1 MIEEKDGSAME
12 ETDSHTGACPW
23 ENRSE
28 VGLVKAYRVTLKE
41 VLLNT
46 RAFVEGVPGPD
57 TYWGPVWFAIMSL
70 VIGFLG
76 TQLWAEVKDWAIADV
91 RHPSGLRMQMIV
103 LDMKLLPVL
112 CRAASTAL
120 VLSLLQVLAC
130 HLTLKRL
137 CGEYRGLAAT
147 WPIFFYSLGATE
159 VLYVVPFVGSAFAG
173 VWRPIV
179 PAVGLAAV
187 HRTEMRN
194 AVAGVLVIA
203 AIGTFFT
210 TAVSVLGL
218 ALNMGPSLR
227 WGDVGRFVLG
237 TL

>member
-1 MIEEKDGSAME
+1 MKGKDGSAME
-12 ETDSHTGACPW
+12 ETHSHTRTCPW

-28 VGLVKAYRVTLKE
+28 LGLVKAYRVTLKE

-46 RAFVEGVPGPD
+46 RAFVEKVPGPD
-57 TYWGPVWFAIMSL
+57 SYWGPALFALISL

-76 TQLWAEVKDWAIADV
+76 MQLWAEVKDWAIAEG
-91 RHPSGLRMQMIV
+91 RSPNSLRLQMIAA
-103 LDMKLLPVL
+103 DMKLLPVL

-120 VLSLLQVLAC
+120 VQAVLQVLAC
-130 HLTLKRL
+130 HLTLKGL
-137 CGEYRGLAAT
+137 CDQYQGFAAT
-147 WPIFFYSLGATE
+147 WAMFFYSLGATG
-159 VLYVVPFVGSAFAG
+159 VLYIVPFVGDAFAG

-179 PAVGLAAV
+179 LAVGLAAV

-210 TAVSVLGL
+210 TAVSILGL
-218 ALNMGPSLR
+218 FLNMGPALS
-227 WGDVGRFVLG
+227 WGDIGRFVLG